1 MAYTEGC
8 MCHKGLTKYEP
19 YFIFSIYK
27 NGKGVWKNK
36 NKNLHNFFKVVIS
49 CFYLFFWRSHSVV
62 VSTADFESAIVGSN
76 PAGTF
81 RTERFTLFHAAMQL
95 FKSCAN

>member
-8 MCHKGLTKYEP
+8 MCHKGLSLIL
-19 YFIFSIYK
+19 FFSICTTFK
-27 NGKGVWKNK
+27 SCKSGNGCGKIKTTD
-36 NKNLHNFFKVVIS
+36 
-49 CFYLFFWRSHSVV
+49 CFYLFFLWSHSVV

-81 RTERFTLFHAAMQL
+81 Y
-95 FKSCAN
+95 KSCGVRKSKTNLVNSVGRVYAF